1 MFALILVVGLL
12 GAAWAGDEFVRNRS
26 EEGIAARVVE
36 TTGAPRVGVV
46 IGGFPYLTQVVAGSL
61 DHVELDIPELT
72 LAGVRLVDA
81 HVVARG
87 VSTAEPTTIA
97 ALTAAA
103 VLPVTEIDRLF
114 KAESGLGADVAIR
127 GDALAIT
134 GEILGAELA
143 VEFRPEL
150 ADGGIALEPETLS
163 LGGRRVDVSRLGGLI
178 GITRAVLPVQLPDG
192 LRIAAIEVL
201 PDGVHLRIDGT
212 DFTPDESLFR

>member
-1 MFALILVVGLL
+1 
-12 GAAWAGDEFVRNRS
+12 
-26 EEGIAARVVE
+26 
-36 TTGAPRVGVV
+36 
-46 IGGFPYLTQVVAGSL
+46 
-61 DHVELDIPELT
+61 
-72 LAGVRLVDA
+72 
-81 HVVARG
+81 
-87 VSTAEPTTIA
+87 
-97 ALTAAA
+97 